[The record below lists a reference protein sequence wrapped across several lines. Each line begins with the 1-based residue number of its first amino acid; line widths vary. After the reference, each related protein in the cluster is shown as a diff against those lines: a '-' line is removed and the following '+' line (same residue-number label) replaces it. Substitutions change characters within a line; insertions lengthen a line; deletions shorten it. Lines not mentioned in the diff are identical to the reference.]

1 MSPPLDLQSLVAVAA
16 VSALFTLASGIVYR
30 RDPARRRWLIAGL
43 ALVLVA
49 APWWTA
55 AGLWTLPVGLSGD
68 GPSPLGAPVP
78 FLAAIQKKN
87 GQKKNEPGLRPAIEN
102 GQAASRSPSEEKPT
116 AAIN

>member
-1 MSPPLDLQSLVAVAA
+1 M
-16 VSALFTLASGIVYR
+16 R
-30 RDPARRRWLIAGL
+30 
-43 ALVLVA
+43 
-49 APWWTA
+49 TA
-55 AGLWTLPVGLSGD
+55 ALEVP
-68 GPSPLGAPVP
+68 PLGAPVP